1 MLKMEL
7 AFTEKYTRVRFV
19 NGHTEAMM
27 LPQIQFKDQ
36 TIVYMADL
44 LPSMAHIPVPL
55 CNGLRYQVPLE
66 TLKEKKSFLNEALQK
81 NYILFFEHDPE
92 IECCNLQL
100 TEKGVRSKETF
111 LLAEI

>member
-1 MLKMEL
+1 M
-7 AFTEKYTRVRFV
+7 AYDTR
-19 NGHTEAMM
+19 
-27 LPQIQFKDQ
+27 
-36 TIVYMADL
+36 
-44 LPSMAHIPVPL
+44 
-55 CNGLRYQVPLE
+55 PLE
-66 TLKEKKSFLNEALQK
+66 TLKEKKLFLNEALQK